1 MSRVGL
7 LRNIALFS
15 GLSDSELE
23 VLADRLGKRT
33 FGRGVIV
40 FHKDSPGDT
49 VYIIESGKV
58 RIFVLSESGQELSIR
73 VCGIGEVFGELS
85 MLDGLP
91 RSAGAVAMEET
102 HALTL
107 QREDF
112 SEILDTYPRMAEGI
126 IATLTARVRYATQH
140 AENLIFLSVE
150 GRVAQRLLELAEQH
164 GVQTADGMEIALQL
178 TQSDLATLVG
188 ATRERVNKVLGA
200 FRDQDLI
207 QLDVERIVIRDRR
220 GVKRHIAY

>member
-1 MSRVGL
+1 MSRLSL
-7 LRNIALFS
+7 LRNIGLFS

-33 FGRGVIV
+33 FGRGVII
-40 FHKDSPGDT
+40 FHKDSPGET
-49 VYIIESGKV
+49 IYIIESGKV
-58 RIFVLSESGQELSIR
+58 RIFILSELGQELSIR
-73 VCGIGEVFGELS
+73 ICGMGEVFGELS

-91 RSAGAVAMEET
+91 RSAGAMAMEET

-112 SEILDTYPRMAEGI
+112 TELLDAYPRMAKGI
-126 IATLTARVRYATQH
+126 IPTLTARVRYATQY

-150 GRVAQRLLELAEQH
+150 GRVAKRLLELADQY
-164 GVQTADGMEIALQL
+164 GVQTPRGIEIALQL

-188 ATRERVNKVLGA
+188 ATRERVNKILRA
-200 FRDQDLI
+200 LRDLSLI
-207 QLDVERIVIRDRR
+207 ELDAERILILDRR
-220 GVKRHIAY
+220 GLKSRIAY